1 MVEAEDLVIDRSLD
15 QVEGAETDQ
24 KAATHKPGRPEPMAS
39 PPTAPQHDQAQH
51 DEDVC
56 GHMEDAVEE
65 RIQSEIFEAV
75 GGKACAAQHVM
86 PLQHLMQNDAVE
98 EAPEPQAEE
107 DPGRSGKFS
116 VFFCGVVQYLY
127 SAQQPLTECILSKYL
142 LIDQFDEMYFSFR
155 LSCLNILH
163 VSRSGQPR

>member
-1 MVEAEDLVIDRSLD
+1 VARFRRSPENEEASDHEEVGRTVKNTVPEGVELEVLD
-15 QVEGAETDQ
+15 GV
-24 KAATHKPGRPEPMAS
+24 H
-39 PPTAPQHDQAQH
+39 
-51 DEDVC
+51 
-56 GHMEDAVEE
+56 
-65 RIQSEIFEAV
+65 RIP
-75 GGKACAAQHVM
+75 AAQHVM

-98 EAPEPQAEE
+98 EAPEPQAQEY
-107 DPGRSGKFS
+107 PGRSGKFS